1 MSDILWIW
9 EVSEIFWEDI
19 EINLIIKIESEN
31 DTLIKNIINIKN
43 IPNKQ
48 LSNKISTIVI
58 IIHILYTQ
66 IRIYHSFI
74 QTLHPKSTTFKL
86 N

>member
-48 LSNKISTIVI
+48 LSNKISKIII
-58 IIHILYTQ
+58 IIHILYTL
-66 IRIYHSFI
+66 IIIYHSLI
-74 QTLHPKSTTFKL
+74 QTLHPKSKTFKH